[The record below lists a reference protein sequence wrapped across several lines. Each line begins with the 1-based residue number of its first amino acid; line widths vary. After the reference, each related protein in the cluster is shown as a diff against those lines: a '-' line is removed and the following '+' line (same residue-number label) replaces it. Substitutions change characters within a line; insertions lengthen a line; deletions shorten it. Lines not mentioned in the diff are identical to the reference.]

1 MPTKRHFVDLDEF
14 DSLIRRAL
22 ARTYSVRD
30 KFDNESDFKFELYHN
45 LHQLKLNGH
54 RLGSKLLGHPTCLLH
69 AEAKAENGN
78 PSKADLLICNPARRN
93 PFNYSAEAVIELKTT
108 LNSRALNAELKKFT
122 GYRDRNIR
130 RLYLIPANRNTLSP
144 TQKSVILEE
153 YPQAAR
159 KLVIL
164 DRSMIRPRV
173 VKKKTVTDSQSSL
186 IDQISKC
193 IKATLNLYGKSRR
206 QYHGFFWCNH
216 EHEQNRGWTFP
227 VEGDFNAQLY
237 HRLRSKL
244 PRGTVIQ
251 TEYRPSS
258 GTNSRVDLFITRPD
272 ESIGIEVKMNWD
284 QLRVQPNKAKQEVDA
299 ILEKLGAMEVQ
310 QANHAN
316 FLVVIQGEDGYRLSS
331 NNKAKA
337 LQRLRGNGF
346 SLFYYDE
353 RRNIPTGPVT
363 T

>member
-1 MPTKRHFVDLDEF
+1 MPTKRYFVDLNEF
-14 DSLIRRAL
+14 DSLIWRAL
-22 ARTYSVRD
+22 GSTYSVRD

-54 RLGSKLLGHPTCLLH
+54 RLGSKLPGYSTCLLH

-78 PSKADLLICNPARRN
+78 PSKADLLVCNPTRRN
-93 PFNYSAEAVIELKTT
+93 PFNYSVEVVIELKTT
-108 LNSRALNAELKKFT
+108 LNSRALSAELKKFT

-144 TQKSVILEE
+144 TQKSRIFEE
-153 YPQAAR
+153 YPQASR
-159 KLVIL
+159 KSVIL
-164 DRSMIRPRV
+164 DRSMIRTRV
-173 VKKKTVTDSQSSL
+173 FKNKTVAGPKRSL
-186 IDQISKC
+186 ADQVSKC
-193 IKATLNLYGKSRR
+193 IEGTLNLYGKSRR
-206 QYHGFFWCNH
+206 QYHGFFWCNY
-216 EHEQNRGWTFP
+216 EYEQSNGWTFP

-244 PRGTVIQ
+244 PQDTVIQ
-251 TEYRPSS
+251 TEYRPPS
-258 GTNSRVDLFITRPD
+258 GTNSRVDLFITGPD

-284 QLRVQPNKAKQEVDA
+284 QLRLQPNKAKQEVDS
-299 ILEKLGAMEVQ
+299 ILDKFRAMDAH
-310 QANHAN
+310 QANHSN

-337 LQRLRGNGF
+337 LQHLRGNGF

-353 RRNIPTGPVT
+353 RRNLPVGPVAT
-363 T
+363 